1 MGHCDILMPME
12 IYKTEGII
20 LNTLL
25 YRDYDVIATV
35 FSRDYGII
43 KLFIKSSLKKNGGFI
58 EELTRAEFVYTTS
71 KSELMPCQ
79 EITLVQSSLRLRQR
93 LEPLEAACDML
104 TAIQQSQYPLKPAPK
119 LYQLMTNYLTQL
131 PTFSSPEALRAS
143 FKLKLLRHE
152 GLFALRH
159 NCKGCDKELQAFTLC
174 HGAFFC
180 PEHAPETG
188 LHFSCEEADILILL
202 GFSQDYAQLSLAPI
216 SSYFQTKINTLFQAL
231 LET

>member
-1 MGHCDILMPME
+1 MGLCDILLLME

-58 EELTRAEFVYTTS
+58 EELTRAEFVYTAS

-79 EITLVQSSLRLRQR
+79 EITLVQSSLRLRQQ
-93 LEPLEAACDML
+93 LGPLEAACDML
-104 TAIQQSQYPLKPAPK
+104 MAIQKSQYPLKPAPK
-119 LYQLMTNYLTQL
+119 IYQLMTNYLIQL
-131 PTFSSPEALRAS
+131 PTFSNPEALRAS

-152 GLFALRH
+152 GLFTLQH
-159 NCKGCDKELQAFTLC
+159 NCKSCEKELHAYTFC

-180 PEHAPETG
+180 SEHAPESG
-188 LHFSCEEADILILL
+188 LHFSREEADILILL
-202 GFSQDYAQLSLAPI
+202 GFSQDYAQLNLASI